1 MEPVIFI
8 GDLHFPPLAGVLGAW
23 GRRGFGGNR
32 NLQPNCH
39 KHPTNEIRAC
49 NIPIG
54 RNVGPDQKLGRADQ
68 IAWHDGGCI

>member
-23 GRRGFGGNR
+23 GRHGFGGNR
-32 NLQPNCH
+32 NLQLNCH

-49 NIPIG
+49 NIPIEC
-54 RNVGPDQKLGRADQ
+54 NVGPDQK
-68 IAWHDGGCI
+68 